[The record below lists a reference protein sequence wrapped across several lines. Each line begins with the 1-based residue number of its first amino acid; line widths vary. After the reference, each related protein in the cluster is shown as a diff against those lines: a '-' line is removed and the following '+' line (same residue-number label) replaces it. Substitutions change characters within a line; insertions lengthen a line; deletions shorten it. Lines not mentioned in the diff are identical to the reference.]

1 MTPQTVT
8 GRAAALFGRTLLRG
22 ALILA
27 AAALPTDASELST
40 TVAGPRFRADGP
52 NAEAYG
58 RSEGYPSCKGL
69 AFVREDRCKV
79 GALSHFDTLFQAR
92 SVAASQAPTTFRRA
106 ATEPA
111 VRYTFAGEERT
122 LEQYLERRPVTG
134 FLIARRDTI
143 LVERYQYGRTDR
155 HRLASFS
162 MVKTIVGLLVGI
174 AIEEGTI
181 RSIDDLAQAYVP
193 ALRGTA
199 YGQTPI
205 KALLQ
210 MRSGVRFREDYADQ
224 ASDIYTLARL
234 VLEQDPGGSIDA
246 VKRFD
251 FRLTAPGT
259 RFSYSSADTVVLGL
273 VVAAATRRTLSDY
286 AREKLWQ
293 PLGTEADASWIV
305 DAKGHEVTF
314 AYYNAVLRDWARL
327 GLMLA
332 HHGAWAGRSIVPQR
346 WLASSLANSGETESG
361 LRYGYHVWVS
371 LDSRR
376 FMLSGFRGQI
386 VLADPETGLVLVQ
399 TCLTQEDFLIN
410 ELGAL
415 WTAAR
420 AQLR

>member
-1 MTPQTVT
+1 MGTCT
-8 GRAAALFGRTLLRG
+8 RRINRFERLLRG

-27 AAALPTDASELST
+27 FAALPADASELPAA
-40 TVAGPRFRADGP
+40 VAGPRFRADGP

-79 GALSHFDTLFQAR
+79 GALSHFDTLFPAR
-92 SVAASQAPTTFRRA
+92 RVAASQAPTAFRRA
-106 ATEPA
+106 AREPV

-134 FLIARRDTI
+134 FLIARGDTI
-143 LVERYQYGRTDR
+143 LVERYQYGRSDR

-162 MVKTIVGLLVGI
+162 IAKTVIGLLVGI

-234 VLEQDPGGSIDA
+234 SLEQDPGGSIDA
-246 VKRFD
+246 VKRFN

-273 VVAAATRRTLSDY
+273 VVAAATGRTLSDY
-286 AREKLWQ
+286 TREKLWQ

-305 DAKGHEVTF
+305 DGKGHEVTF
-314 AYYNAVLRDWARL
+314 AYYNAVLRDLARL

-346 WLASSLANSGETESG
+346 WLASSIANSGETDST
-361 LRYGYHVWVS
+361 LRYGYHVWIS
-371 LDSRR
+371 PDSKR
-376 FMLSGFRGQI
+376 FMLWGFRGQF

-399 TCLTQEDFLIN
+399 TCITHEDFLVN
-410 ELGAL
+410 ELSAL

>member
-1 MTPQTVT
+1 MGT
-8 GRAAALFGRTLLRG
+8 RTRRISHFEHLLRA

-27 AAALPTDASELST
+27 AAALPADASELPAA
-40 TVAGPRFRADGP
+40 VAGPRFRADGP
-52 NAEAYG
+52 NAEVYG

-79 GALSHFDTLFQAR
+79 GALSHFDRLFPAR

-106 ATEPA
+106 AIEPV

-134 FLIARRDTI
+134 FLIARGDTI
-143 LVERYQYGRTDR
+143 LVERYQYERTDR

-162 MVKTIVGLLVGI
+162 LVKTIIGLLVGI

-234 VLEQDPGGSIDA
+234 SLEQDPGGSIDA
-246 VKRFD
+246 IKRFD

-259 RFSYSSADTVVLGL
+259 RFLDRRRQGARTRLRVLQRRPPGLGTRWPHARPPRCVGRTRHRPAALACGLLSELGGDGIRASLRLSRVGFPGFEAVHALGL
-273 VVAAATRRTLSDY
+273 PRPGRPRRS
-286 AREKLWQ
+286 
-293 PLGTEADASWIV
+293 
-305 DAKGHEVTF
+305 
-314 AYYNAVLRDWARL
+314 
-327 GLMLA
+327 
-332 HHGAWAGRSIVPQR
+332 
-346 WLASSLANSGETESG
+346 
-361 LRYGYHVWVS
+361 
-371 LDSRR
+371 
-376 FMLSGFRGQI
+376 
-386 VLADPETGLVLVQ
+386 
-399 TCLTQEDFLIN
+399 
-410 ELGAL
+410 
-415 WTAAR
+415 
-420 AQLR
+420 